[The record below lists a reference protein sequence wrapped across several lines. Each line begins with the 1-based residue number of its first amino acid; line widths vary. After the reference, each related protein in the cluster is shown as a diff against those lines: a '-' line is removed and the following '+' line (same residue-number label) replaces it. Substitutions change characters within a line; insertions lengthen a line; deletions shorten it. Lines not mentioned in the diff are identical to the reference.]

1 MVSPIES
8 SYKASDASKVFVQ
21 YWKPEV
27 VKAVVIQVHGLG
39 EHSGRY
45 QHVADTF
52 AESGIALLAYDHVG
66 HGKSGGA
73 RGHIPSYVQLMD
85 EVDLAMAKAR
95 AVFGEAPIILYGHSW
110 GGNIALNFIL
120 RRKPK
125 IQAAIITS
133 PWLKLPTEPPAI
145 KVMLGS
151 VMKSIW
157 PAFTQNTNLDHNL
170 LTHDPAVNQ
179 AYKADPL
186 VHGKISALNFFESD
200 AAAKYALQRASAY
213 KYPTLFMH
221 GTADGITDLEGT
233 KAFVEKASE
242 AKFIPWEG
250 LFHEIHNETT
260 HRDQVKKE
268 MTDFIASIL

>member
-1 MVSPIES
+1 MLNPIES
-8 SYKASDASKVFVQ
+8 SYKASDGSKVFVQ
-21 YWKPEV
+21 YWKPEA

-45 QHVADTF
+45 QHVADTL
-52 AESGIALLAYDHVG
+52 AENGIALLAYDHVG
-66 HGKSGGA
+66 HGKSGGI

-120 RRKPK
+120 RRKPS

-145 KVMLGS
+145 QVFLGGL
-151 VMKSIW
+151 MKNIW
-157 PAFTQNTNLDHNL
+157 PSFTQNTNLDHNL

-179 AYKADPL
+179 AYKTDPL

-200 AAAKYALQRASAY
+200 AAAKYALQRASSY
-213 KYPTLFMH
+213 SNPTLFMH
-221 GTADGITDLEGT
+221 GTADGITDVEGT
-233 KAFVEKASE
+233 KQFSSKATN

-250 LFHEIHNETT
+250 LYHEIHNETS
-260 HRDQVKKE
+260 HQDLVKKE
-268 MTDFIASIL
+268 MTDFIASVL